1 MDPDFLSL
9 NLARRLENLGQGAI
23 CAARAQI
30 GSRSCEHRVRL
41 QTGNE
46 GRSGGAAEA
55 GRGTQGGAGGPSA
68 RAVPPLGLLQPVML
82 TDCPMLLFN
91 PMKHPFPY
99 DTQASLGEEI
109 IFVLLS

>member
-1 MDPDFLSL
+1 MLHVLRLDLGAASTESVY
-9 NLARRLENLGQGAI
+9 RRETKGVQ
-23 CAARAQI
+23 
-30 GSRSCEHRVRL
+30 
-41 QTGNE
+41 
-46 GRSGGAAEA
+46 GGAAEA